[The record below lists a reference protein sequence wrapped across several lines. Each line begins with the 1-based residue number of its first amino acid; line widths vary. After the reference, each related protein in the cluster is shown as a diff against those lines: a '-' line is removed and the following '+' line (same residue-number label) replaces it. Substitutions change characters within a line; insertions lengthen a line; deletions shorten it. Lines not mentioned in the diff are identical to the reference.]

1 MKDQLLKEKGTL
13 PEQVMMNDSRSVRIS
28 VNKITKKKKSPKSAK
43 KNRTCKNKRWLK
55 DGLRKSSPKKEALRT
70 QTNHIKKRIRSEEQL

>member
-28 VNKITKKKKSPKSAK
+28 VNKITKKKKQVLKVLK
-43 KNRTCKNKRWLK
+43 KRTSKNKR
-55 DGLRKSSPKKEALRT
+55 
-70 QTNHIKKRIRSEEQL
+70 

>member
-28 VNKITKKKKSPKSAK
+28 VNKITKKKKTSSKSAK
-43 KNRTCKNKRWLK
+43 KKNL
-55 DGLRKSSPKKEALRT
+55 
-70 QTNHIKKRIRSEEQL
+70 